1 MLHRELNSTE
11 AVEFVEWANDN
22 YQANQPIDR
31 DLWHPVIVKRCD
43 EINHLHYTRRNQAV
57 IDRALSRLFTDVIK
71 GDLKGI
77 EKILQWIPQHRLLA
91 YIDSETAADKLV
103 RVSNPFPLEGRMKTY
118 KFWNPSHVSD
128 YLPNGIDPHTCTAA
142 ELTKAE
148 KDGSVSTR
156 LLLIDDKQAEAI
168 VRMFINE
175 TVYEDLR
182 YEEIKE
188 DV

>member
-1 MLHRELNSTE
+1 MRLTKLYSCKHCTEGFVSALEHWKDQFFSSEDDYGHEL
-11 AVEFVEWANDN
+11 
-22 YQANQPIDR
+22 
-31 DLWHPVIVKRCD
+31 
-43 EINHLHYTRRNQAV
+43 
-57 IDRALSRLFTDVIK
+57 
-71 GDLKGI
+71 I
-77 EKILQWIPQHRLLA
+77 EMFDDKIHEVNLEL
-91 YIDSETAADKLV
+91 EKLEL
-103 RVSNPFPLEGRMKTY
+103 RKTKLKTY

-128 YLPNGIDPHTCTAA
+128 YLPNVIDPHTCTAA

-168 VRMFINE
+168 VRMFTNE

-188 DV
+188 NV

>member
-1 MLHRELNSTE
+1 MRLTKLYSCKHCTEGFVSALEHWKDQFFSSEDDYGHEL
-11 AVEFVEWANDN
+11 
-22 YQANQPIDR
+22 
-31 DLWHPVIVKRCD
+31 
-43 EINHLHYTRRNQAV
+43 
-57 IDRALSRLFTDVIK
+57 
-71 GDLKGI
+71 I
-77 EKILQWIPQHRLLA
+77 EMFDDKIHEVNLEL
-91 YIDSETAADKLV
+91 EKLEL
-103 RVSNPFPLEGRMKTY
+103 RKTKLKTY

-128 YLPNGIDPHTCTAA
+128 YLPNVIDPHTCTAA

-148 KDGSVSTR
+148 TSRCISTEI
-156 LLLIDDKQAEAI
+156 LLVDDKQAEAI

>member
-1 MLHRELNSTE
+1 MRLTKLYSCKHCTEGFLSALEHWKDQFFSSEDDYGHEL
-11 AVEFVEWANDN
+11 
-22 YQANQPIDR
+22 
-31 DLWHPVIVKRCD
+31 
-43 EINHLHYTRRNQAV
+43 
-57 IDRALSRLFTDVIK
+57 
-71 GDLKGI
+71 I
-77 EKILQWIPQHRLLA
+77 EMFDDKIHEVNLEL
-91 YIDSETAADKLV
+91 EKLEL
-103 RVSNPFPLEGRMKTY
+103 RKTKLKTY

-128 YLPNGIDPHTCTAA
+128 YLPNVIDPHTCTAA

-148 KDGSVSTR
+148 TSGCISTEIF
-156 LLLIDDKQAEAI
+156 LVDDKQAEAI

>member
-1 MLHRELNSTE
+1 MRLTKLYSCKHCTEGFLSALEHWKDQFFSSEDDYGHEL
-11 AVEFVEWANDN
+11 
-22 YQANQPIDR
+22 
-31 DLWHPVIVKRCD
+31 
-43 EINHLHYTRRNQAV
+43 
-57 IDRALSRLFTDVIK
+57 
-71 GDLKGI
+71 I
-77 EKILQWIPQHRLLA
+77 EMFDDKIHEVNLEL
-91 YIDSETAADKLV
+91 EKLEL
-103 RVSNPFPLEGRMKTY
+103 RKTKLKTY

-128 YLPNGIDPHTCTAA
+128 YLPNVIDPHTCTAA